1 MRGRLF
7 GKRFKVAL
15 GGGIIALICLIAVFA
30 PLIAPHDPYQQS
42 LVRRLKPP
50 MFMTGGTSANLL
62 GTDSYGRDLLSRL
75 IYGSRTSMMVGV
87 AAMALSCVLG
97 TAAGLLAGYKGGRT
111 EQAIMR
117 FADAHMAF
125 PDILLAIIMTAALGG
140 STLNLVLVLGISGWM
155 IYARLVFGLVRSLKH
170 RSFIEAAVS
179 YGGSARYV
187 MVRHLLPQVVPVL
200 TVVATLQIAQM
211 ILQEAAL
218 SFLGLGLPPP
228 APTWGNILSEG
239 RERLFG
245 APWIANAAGLAI
257 ILVVFGINILGNG
270 LREYLDPRTQS
281 R

>member
-7 GKRFKVAL
+7 DKRFKVAL
-15 GGGIIALICLIAVFA
+15 GGGIIALICVIAVFA

-50 MFMTGGTSANLL
+50 AFMLGGTSANPL

-117 FADAHMAF
+117 CADAHMAF

-155 IYARLVFGLVRSLKH
+155 IYARLVFGLARSLKH
-170 RSFIEAAVS
+170 RSFVEAAVS